1 LPNEKQIKFKEFFYL
16 CSRYNNKKVSRTI
29 MGSKK
34 TIREQSIEE
43 LVQSLLLLN
52 NAKLSKLE
60 QTILTEVLINGKHF
74 KDLSRPLHLTTYR
87 QKQIFNNATNRL
99 MKALAVADESEDAN
113 AYSAMKTELEATKNK
128 LEVLEKS
135 IKEQKWFSPEM
146 KKILSIRIDTSA
158 LSARVKAICYHNKIH
173 QVSDLIKYSRR
184 DFAGLV
190 GCGIK
195 NITEVEVFL
204 EAHELSWR

>member
-1 LPNEKQIKFKEFFYL
+1 
-16 CSRYNNKKVSRTI
+16 

-43 LVQSLLLLN
+43 LVQSLLLFN

-60 QTILTEVLINGKHF
+60 QTILTEVLVNGKHF
-74 KDLSRPLHLTTYR
+74 KDLSSTLHLTTHR
-87 QKQIFNNATNRL
+87 QKQIFDNATSRL
-99 MKALAVADESEDAN
+99 IKALAVAGESEDAN
-113 AYSAMKTELEATKNK
+113 AYSAMERELEATKNK

-158 LSARVKAICYHNKIH
+158 LSARVKGICYHKK
-173 QVSDLIKYSRR
+173 SIK
-184 DFAGLV
+184 FQTL
-190 GCGIK
+190 
-195 NITEVEVFL
+195 
-204 EAHELSWR
+204 